1 MASNTKS
8 LVVLGVYCGTEVQG
22 AWVQEACLGVRVGG
36 SSVHRLARM
45 SLPLPCSGPAVPSH
59 SFLLRLTC
67 WLPAHR
73 AEEQYAG
80 SLCAPALGLQGY
92 QVLPVCA
99 PQGSGTNCLASA
111 LYRPGMSTEFVL
123 TFTLLRQ

>member
-1 MASNTKS
+1 MELRSKELGCRKPALGSGWGA
-8 LVVLGVYCGTEVQG
+8 VLFIDWPVCP
-22 AWVQEACLGVRVGG
+22 
-36 SSVHRLARM
+36 
-45 SLPLPCSGPAVPSH
+45 LPLPCSGPAVPSH